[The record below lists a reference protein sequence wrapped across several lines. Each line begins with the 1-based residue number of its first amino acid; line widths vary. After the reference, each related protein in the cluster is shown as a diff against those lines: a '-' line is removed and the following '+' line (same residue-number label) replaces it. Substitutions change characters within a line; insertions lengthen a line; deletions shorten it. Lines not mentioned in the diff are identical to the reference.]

1 MTSVSSFSAPS
12 WMTFV
17 TLSFSYYHRHACGIP
32 DDDDNYY
39 IITGGDIDGSIM
51 NGESMLTKVS
61 KYSGQGWIEDLPK
74 LHDGR
79 TSHGCG
85 TYVDS
90 NNNRVNILF

>member
-1 MTSVSSFSAPS
+1 
-12 WMTFV
+12 MTFV

-39 IITGGDIDGSIM
+39 IITGGDNSVSV
-51 NGESMLTKVS
+51 SMLTKVS
-61 KYSGQGWIEDLPK
+61 KYSGHGWIEDLPN
-74 LHDGR
+74 LQAGR